1 MHIMEKQ
8 KRTWVEV
15 DLNAIEENLKLVKH
29 PICCV
34 VKGNAYGHGLVQ
46 VSKLFEKNNV
56 KYLAVATIEEG
67 IKLRKS
73 GIRLPIL
80 ILGYT
85 SPQCAKELH
94 DYNLT
99 QTVYSLEY
107 ASELHKNCAKNKYII
122 KIHIKI
128 DTGMGRL
135 GFQCKSEKNELE
147 EAIKVVKMSSFIV
160 EGLFMHFS
168 ISEDNKDKYNQ
179 FQKDNFDYAINF
191 FKENNVNFDIIHCAN
206 SAAIINF
213 PNYYYDMVRAGIIL
227 YGYNPTNTKLYS
239 LKRAL
244 KLYSIVTN
252 VKMIHKGDYVSYDKT
267 YCADENTYIATIS
280 IGYADGYFRSN
291 QGNFVYIKGKRYP
304 IVGRICMDQMMIK
317 CDDSIELGDI
327 VEIYGDNIT
336 IEDVAKY
343 NNTIPYEI
351 LCAIGERVPRV
362 YRYNG
367 KIIDIDDKL
376 DE

>member
-1 MHIMEKQ
+1 
-8 KRTWVEV
+8 
-15 DLNAIEENLKLVKH
+15 
-29 PICCV
+29 
-34 VKGNAYGHGLVQ
+34 
-46 VSKLFEKNNV
+46 
-56 KYLAVATIEEG
+56 
-67 IKLRKS
+67 
-73 GIRLPIL
+73 
-80 ILGYT
+80 
-85 SPQCAKELH
+85 
-94 DYNLT
+94 
-99 QTVYSLEY
+99 
-107 ASELHKNCAKNKYII
+107 
-122 KIHIKI
+122 
-128 DTGMGRL
+128 
-135 GFQCKSEKNELE
+135 
-147 EAIKVVKMSSFIV
+147 
-160 EGLFMHFS
+160 MHFS